1 MGYGHKHL
9 WLSLTFLTVAA
20 AAFYVASRI
29 MSGNYA
35 FLSVMTGLLALY
47 PFLICLI
54 SWIAQLG
61 SEKRHAE
68 IKSHIDN
75 LIQSLGGG
83 AVQHVDQQTLK
94 RLYKKRDFPAML
106 GWIKQSMRLNLR
118 VGLRI
123 VDHRAKTPMWI
134 EWTNTMPLV
143 GTAEFRDKR
152 VIINATREILG
163 KPFDW
168 IVAGFAHELAHV
180 VLCSINHKLQEDEK
194 AVDLTAMILGYD
206 KFMMKADYTTTEW
219 VGFNTTR
226 QKTEWLGYLTIPE
239 RQFAGTYIRKLR
251 RKKLKSEKLQARFAQ
266 GEANRANA

>member
-1 MGYGHKHL
+1 MNGLSKWLAAMFGSVDHKYL

-29 MSGNYA
+29 MIGGYA
-35 FLSVMTGLLALY
+35 FLAVMAGLSTLY
-47 PFLICLI
+47 LFQVYFF
-54 SWIAQLG
+54 SWIAQIG
-61 SEKRHAE
+61 SEKRHAK
-68 IKSHIDN
+68 IKSQIND

-83 AVQHVDQQTLK
+83 AVQHIDRQTLK
-94 RLYKKRDFPAML
+94 RLYKKGDVPAML
-106 GWIKQSMRLNLR
+106 GWIKQSMRLDFR

-123 VDHRAKTPMWI
+123 VDRWAKTPMWI

-143 GTAEFRDKR
+143 GTTEFRGKR

-163 KPFDW
+163 KPLDW

-180 VLCSINHKLQEDEK
+180 VLSSINHKLQKDEK

-206 KFMMKADYTTTEW
+206 KFMMKAKYTTTEW
-219 VGFNTTR
+219 VDFNTTQ
-226 QKTEWLGYLTIPE
+226 QKLQWLGYLTIPE

-251 RKKLKSEKLQARFAQ
+251 KKKL
-266 GEANRANA
+266 